1 MKRRRSIRGIAG
13 GRARA
18 TVAAVIALTALA
30 GPAAA
35 PAGPLDAGT
44 AVGVSE
50 REFRISPYRRT
61 VPTGVVRFNVK
72 NFGEDVH
79 DLVVISP
86 KGRKLGTTGE
96 ISAGEQGLLRLKLN
110 KPGVYRL
117 LCTQADHTARG
128 MKSRITVRRTRG

>member
-1 MKRRRSIRGIAG
+1 MASARGRRRALSAL
-13 GRARA
+13 A
-18 TVAAVIALTALA
+18 VAVAALA
-30 GPAAA
+30 GPGSA
-35 PAGPLDAGT
+35 PAGPLDATGT

-61 VPTGVVRFNVK
+61 VPPGVVRFNVR

-79 DLVVISP
+79 DLVVVSP
-86 KGRKLGTTGE
+86 HGRKLGTTGE
-96 ISAGEQGLLRLKLN
+96 IRAGEQGLLRLKLK

-128 MKSRITVRRTRG
+128 MKSRITVRPTRR

>member
-1 MKRRRSIRGIAG
+1 MRRR
-13 GRARA
+13 RA
-18 TVAAVIALTALA
+18 TFVAALALA
-30 GPAAA
+30 AAGSVA
-35 PAGPLDAGT
+35 DGASAGRLDAGT

-61 VPTGVVRFNVK
+61 APSGVVRFNVK

-79 DLVVISP
+79 DLVVVSP
-86 KGRKLGTTGE
+86 RGRRLGSTGE
-96 ISAGEQGLLRLKLN
+96 IGAGDQGLLRLKLN

-128 MKSRITVRRTRG
+128 MKSRITIRTRRR

>member
-1 MKRRRSIRGIAG
+1 MSRRRAIFA
-13 GRARA
+13 AA
-18 TVAAVIALTALA
+18 VAALAVLT
-30 GPAAA
+30 GPAVA
-35 PAGPLDAGT
+35 PAGPLDVTGT

-50 REFRISPYRRT
+50 REFRIAPYRRA
-61 VPTGVVRFNVK
+61 VPPGAVRFNVK

-86 KGRKLGTTGE
+86 RGRKMGTTGE
-96 ISAGEQGLLRLKLN
+96 IRAGEQGLLRLKLN

-128 MKSRITVRRTRG
+128 MKSRITVRAERR

>member
-1 MKRRRSIRGIAG
+1 MT
-13 GRARA
+13 RARA
-18 TVAAVIALTALA
+18 TFAAVTALA
-30 GPAAA
+30 ALAAGA
-35 PAGPLDAGT
+35 LSAPSPAGPLDATGT

-61 VPTGVVRFNVK
+61 VPPGVVRFNVK

-96 ISAGEQGLLRLKLN
+96 IGAGDQGLLRVKLQ
-110 KPGVYRL
+110 KVGVYRL

-128 MKSRITVRRTRG
+128 MKSRITVRPTRR

>member
-1 MKRRRSIRGIAG
+1 MTRA
-13 GRARA
+13 RARA
-18 TVAAVIALTALA
+18 TALA
-30 GPAAA
+30 AAA
-35 PAGPLDAGT
+35 LLAAPTGSGAADPAGPLDVSAT

-61 VPTGVVRFNVK
+61 VPTGTVKFNVR

-96 ISAGEQGLLRLKLN
+96 IGAGDQGVLRIKLKSAGT
-110 KPGVYRL
+110 YRL
-117 LCTQADHTARG
+117 VCTQADHAARG
-128 MKSRITVRRTRG
+128 MKSRIVVKTSRR

>member
-1 MKRRRSIRGIAG
+1 MRRRL
-13 GRARA
+13 A
-18 TVAAVIALTALA
+18 THALA
-30 GPAAA
+30 AACGSAALGAAPA

-50 REFRISPYRRT
+50 REFRISPYRST
-61 VPTGVVRFNVK
+61 VTPGVVRFNVR

-79 DLVVISP
+79 DLVVVSP
-86 KGRKLGTTGE
+86 RGRRVGATGE
-96 ISAGEQGLLRLKLN
+96 IPSGEQGLLRVKLN

-128 MKSRITVRRTRG
+128 MKSRITIRATRR